1 MEDQR
6 FAKKG
11 AKTLFVL
18 FLCSLS
24 PSVIAAAT
32 LDQVF
37 AKMDDTAKG
46 FHSVECDFEQTKVT
60 VAVDDKFVQ
69 SGKLYYARAGKEP
82 RLKLEIGKPKPQQ
95 IVLIDKGKAQRFIPK
110 INEVQ
115 EVSLGGGRTNL
126 VEQLMAIGFGQSSA
140 DLKKN
145 YTVNAGGEE
154 GIDGQKTAILDLIP
168 KTPVADYK
176 AFRLWVDEQKGV
188 SLQVKVTETSGDYV
202 IYKYTNIKL
211 NGNLPNNRF
220 ELNLPKDV
228 HVAAMKLP

>member
-82 RLKLEIGKPKPQQ
+82 RIKLEIGKPPSQQ

-115 EVSLGGGRTNL
+115 EFTLGDRASL
-126 VEQLMAIGFGQSSA
+126 VDQFAAIGFGQSSA

-154 GIDGQKTAILDLIP
+154 VIDGKKTAILDLIP

-176 AFRLWVDEQKGV
+176 AFRLWVDEQKGI
-188 SLQVKVTETSGDYV
+188 SLQVKITETGGDYV
-202 IYKYTNIKL
+202 IFKYSNIKL
-211 NGNLPNNRF
+211 NGNLPNNTF
-220 ELNLPKDV
+220 ALNLPQDV
-228 HVAAMKLP
+228 HVA

>member
-1 MEDQR
+1 ME
-6 FAKKG
+6 AKRLATKG

-18 FLCSLS
+18 FLCSLA
-24 PSVIAAAT
+24 PSVIAADT

-37 AKMDDTAKG
+37 SKMDDTAKD
-46 FHSVECDFEQTKVT
+46 FHSIECDLEQTKVNT
-60 VAVDDKFVQ
+60 LVDDKFVQ
-69 SGKLYYARAGKEP
+69 SGKLYYARAGKGP
-82 RLKLEIGKPKPQQ
+82 RLKLEIGRPKAQQ

-115 EVSLGGGRTNL
+115 EISLGGRANL
-126 VEQLMAIGFGQSSA
+126 VEQFMAIGFGQPSA
-140 DLKKN
+140 DLTKN

-154 GIDGQKTAILDLIP
+154 VIDGKKTAILDLIP
-168 KTPVADYK
+168 KTPVAGYK
-176 AFRLWVDEQKGV
+176 AFRLWVDEQKGI
-188 SLQVKVTETSGDYV
+188 SLQVKVTETGDDYV

-211 NGNLPNNRF
+211 NGSVPNNTF

>member
-1 MEDQR
+1 MEDKR
-6 FAKKG
+6 LARKR

-24 PSVIAAAT
+24 PSVIDAAT

-37 AKMDDTAKG
+37 AKMDDTARG
-46 FHSVECDFEQTKVT
+46 FHSIECNLEQTKVT
-60 VAVDDKFVQ
+60 TLVDDKYVQ

-82 RLKLEIGKPKPQQ
+82 RLKLEIGKPKAQQ

-115 EVSLGGGRTNL
+115 EVSLGGRANL
-126 VEQLMAIGFGQSSA
+126 VDQFTAIGFGQSSA
-140 DLKKN
+140 DLKKS

-154 GIDGQKTAILDLIP
+154 VIDGRKTAILDLIP
-168 KTPVADYK
+168 KTPVTGYK
-176 AFRLWVDEQKGV
+176 AFQLWVDEEKGI
-188 SLQVKVTETSGDYV
+188 SLQVKVTETGGDYI

-211 NGNLPNNRF
+211 NGNLPNNTF
-220 ELNLPKDV
+220 ELNLPKGV
-228 HVAAMKLP
+228 HVAAMR